1 MIERIISALK
11 AEQARAAHGALQA
24 PAGRDSFEYGRV
36 CGIYSGLQQALNV
49 IDAVLK
55 DIDRKESEL

>member
-11 AEQARAAHGALQA
+11 AEQTKFAHGALQA

-36 CGIYSGLQQALNV
+36 CGIHSGLQQALNV
-49 IDAVLK
+49 IDALLK
-55 DIDRKESEL
+55 DQNEKESGL